1 MQLTLGPVLYHWSP
15 ERWRDF
21 HYRIAD
27 EAPVDTVVVG
37 EAVCSKRAPFKQDH
51 IAGVVE
57 RLEAAGKQV
66 LHASLIL
73 VSLPRERRQA
83 RELMQ
88 APEALVEIN
97 DLTCLASLEPNSST
111 PRPFAVG
118 PFINVYNEMA
128 AGFLAQRGAQ
138 RICLPPEL
146 PLSAAATIAAA
157 LPQVAI
163 EVFAFG
169 KVPLAISARC
179 YHARAHKLTKDNCHF
194 VCEQDPDGMP
204 VTTLDGAGFLSV
216 NGVQTLSHGCTSLL
230 RDIPA
235 LRQAGVASLRL
246 SPQGCDM
253 VAVARLFRDVADQ
266 RLDPDEGEHLLGE
279 IYPDAPLVN
288 GFLHAAP
295 GHLHVGAGTR
305 PEAP

>member
-1 MQLTLGPVLYHWSP
+1 MKLTIGPVLYHWSP

-37 EAVCSKRAPFKQDH
+37 EAVCSKRAPFKQDYLP
-51 IAGVVE
+51 GVIE

-73 VSLPRERRQA
+73 VSLPRERRQT

-88 APEALVEIN
+88 AEDAMVEVN
-97 DLTCLASLEPNSST
+97 DLTGLASLAD
-111 PRPFAVG
+111 RPHAIG
-118 PFINVYNEMA
+118 PFVNVYNEAA
-128 AGFLAQRGAQ
+128 AGFLAGRGAT

-146 PLSAAATIAAA
+146 PLPAVATIASA
-157 LPQVAI
+157 LPDVAI

-179 YHARAHKLTKDNCHF
+179 YHARAHKLTKDNCRF

-204 VTTLDGAGFLSV
+204 VRTLDGAGFLSV
-216 NGVQTLSHGCTSLL
+216 NGVQTLSDSCASLL
-230 RDIPA
+230 TDIPA
-235 LRQAGVASLRL
+235 LRLAGVASLRL

-253 VAVARLFRDVADQ
+253 VAVAHLFRDAIDG
-266 RLDPDEGEHLLGE
+266 RLDPREAQERLGGL
-279 IYPDAPLVN
+279 YPEVPLSN
-288 GFLHAAP
+288 GFLHAVA
-295 GHLHVGAGTR
+295 GHRLVGAD
-305 PEAP
+305 A

>member
-1 MQLTLGPVLYHWSP
+1 MQLTLGPILYHWSP

-21 HYRIAD
+21 YCRIAD

-51 IAGVVE
+51 IPAVVE
-57 RLEAAGKQV
+57 RLEAAGKRV
-66 LHASLIL
+66 LHSSLIL
-73 VSLPRERRQA
+73 VSLPRERRQT

-88 APEALVEIN
+88 ADEAEVEIN
-97 DLTCLASLEPNSST
+97 DLTCLTALSQK
-111 PRPFAVG
+111 PFSVG
-118 PFINVYNEMA
+118 PFVNVYNEVA
-128 AGFLAQRGAQ
+128 AGFLVERGAT

-146 PLSAAATIAAA
+146 PLPAVATIAAA
-157 LPQVAI
+157 LPQVAT

-179 YHARAHKLTKDNCHF
+179 YHARAHKLTKDNCRF

-204 VTTLDGAGFLSV
+204 VKTLDGAGFLSV
-216 NGVQTLSHGCTSLL
+216 NGVQTLSHGCASLL
-230 RDIPA
+230 RDVPS
-235 LRQAGVASLRL
+235 LRRAGVASLRL

-253 VAVARLFRDVADQ
+253 VAVAQLFRDVADE
-266 RLDPDEGEHLLGE
+266 RLDPEEAEKRLGE
-279 IYPDAPLVN
+279 IYPDVPLAN

-295 GHLHVGAGTR
+295 GHMRVGAQ
-305 PEAP
+305 A